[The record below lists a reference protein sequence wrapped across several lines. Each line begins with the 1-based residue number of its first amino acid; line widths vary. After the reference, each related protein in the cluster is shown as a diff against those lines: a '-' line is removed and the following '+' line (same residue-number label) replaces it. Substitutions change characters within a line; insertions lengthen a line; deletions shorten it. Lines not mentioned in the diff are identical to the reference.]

1 MKWKQSLQR
10 MILGA
15 VLTAVAAPVVAQDR
29 IPWITELRAAREV
42 AERQNRLVLLHFSR
56 EDCMPCKQVER
67 NVFNQPEFIR
77 ALTTGYI
84 PVKIDVNQKPQLADF
99 YNIESVPT
107 DVIVTPEGREV
118 QRFQSLQDPNRYIAM
133 LDGIRAQAGVGAYEP
148 VTPNA
153 TPVAIRPQ
161 QQSAS
166 ANPYGGNPPSQP
178 GQSRYSVVPRDGGGD
193 AGGNPTSQPGQ
204 SRYGQADTGQ
214 ASSAQPAPSASE
226 PSHGYSQNRYANP
239 LDQQT
244 MPQQQEL
251 APRYANPYAQG
262 TAANN
267 NSTGSRYTQPT
278 QDYRQPSTPQ
288 TNEFADPRG
297 PGAVDTAGTSHDW
310 QQARGESPYGIARHQ
325 GSPSQ
330 PTQNPTAGG
339 SAPQAGYD
347 AGGPTQPSISQPRP
361 NPTQP
366 QISLEGYCPVTL
378 VQNRVWTPGDK
389 KWGAVHEGHVYLF
402 AGPAQQQQ
410 FLANPQIYAPLIAGY
425 DPVRFAETGQLVP
438 GRREFGLYI
447 DDPGPIA
454 LFADEAALERFHAN
468 SGYYFNRIRQAQTQ
482 QAGGVTR

>member
-1 MKWKQSLQR
+1 MSGSRYHLETSIVTMKWKQSLQR

-161 QQSAS
+161 EQSAN

-178 GQSRYSVVPRDGGGD
+178 GQSRY
-193 AGGNPTSQPGQ
+193 
-204 SRYGQADTGQ
+204 GQADTGQ
-214 ASSAQPAPSASE
+214 AFSGQSAPSASE
-226 PSHGYSQNRYANP
+226 QSHGYAQNRYANP

-251 APRYANPYAQG
+251 APRYANPYAQDT
-262 TAANN
+262 TANH

-278 QDYRQPSTPQ
+278 QDYRQPPSKPQ
-288 TNEFADPRG
+288 TNEFADPRRA
-297 PGAVDTAGTSHDW
+297 GAVDSAGAPYGG
-310 QQARGESPYGIARHQ
+310 QQDQGESPYGIARHQ
-325 GSPSQ
+325 GSPSR
-330 PTQNPTAGG
+330 PTQNPTAGS
-339 SAPQAGYD
+339 SAPQSGYD

-425 DPVRFAETGQLVP
+425 DPVRFAETGELVP

-454 LFADEAALERFHAN
+454 LFADEPALERFHAN